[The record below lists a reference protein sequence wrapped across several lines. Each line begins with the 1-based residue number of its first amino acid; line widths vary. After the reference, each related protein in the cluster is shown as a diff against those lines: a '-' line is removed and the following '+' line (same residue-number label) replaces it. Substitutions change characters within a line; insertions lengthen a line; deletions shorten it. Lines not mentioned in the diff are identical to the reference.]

1 MTNAIGR
8 PAVKAPKGCLTVAD
22 AAKRAGLSYSGLY
35 RYIQSGEITHTQ
47 DDQGV
52 ILIPVTAIKDL
63 RDKLKYRAASL
74 KKGRRAICVRV
85 TPDVYDRFE
94 EAIVAA
100 HAKRETEDAPPTV
113 AEWLAELGERAANRA
128 GV

>member
-8 PAVKAPKGCLTVAD
+8 PAVKAPKGCLTMAD

-35 RYIQSGEITHTQ
+35 RYIQSGEVSHTQ

-52 ILIPVTAIKDL
+52 ILIPATAIKEL
-63 RDKLKYRAASL
+63 RDKIKSRAASL

-85 TPDVYDRFE
+85 APDEYERFE
-94 EAIVAA
+94 AAIAA
-100 HAKRETEDAPPTV
+100 SHEDKKTEPPTV
-113 AEWLAELGERAANRA
+113 AEWLTELGLRAASRA